1 MAPRFFLELFAGGQG
16 FAEELRRQGFP
27 CLAWR
32 GAQGGEWDLLRK
44 DNQHRLLGWA
54 RDRRL
59 LGVTMTPPAVFWR
72 QGGAEQ
78 QAGDPSH
85 EARRIVNS
93 ELVRF
98 ACMMARVCRLAGVP
112 WALHAPSQ
120 GSLFRL
126 ASVQRLIGI
135 RGTPHLVND
144 ACMWRAKARRRW
156 SSLVWGIDPCLL
168 SRPSCPGSKRW
179 HANGLCHTGECVR
192 SPPRVF
198 LQALAVSFAAA
209 ALEARAN
216 RFETLTVS
224 RLTRQ

>member
-1 MAPRFFLELFAGGQG
+1 M
-16 FAEELRRQGFP
+16 
-27 CLAWR
+27 
-32 GAQGGEWDLLRK
+32 
-44 DNQHRLLGWA
+44 H
-54 RDRRL
+54 
-59 LGVTMTPPAVFWR
+59 
-72 QGGAEQ
+72 
-78 QAGDPSH
+78 
-85 EARRIVNS
+85 
-93 ELVRF
+93 
-98 ACMMARVCRLAGVP
+98 VCRLAGVP

-135 RGTPHLVND
+135 RGTRHFVND
-144 ACMWRAKARRRW
+144 ACMWQAEARRRW

-179 HANGLCHTGECVR
+179 RADGLCHTGECVR

-198 LQALAVSFAAA
+198 LQALAVSFAGA

-224 RLTRQ
+224 QLTRQYRRSQEASWLSGLTANLTSIFVQSYRISEAPNAKNIAYNYDVSGEDIPCCGECCASGTHEHDTAAALRYVQVCGRRPTLPVVCV